1 MSSKIVIQL
10 AIIQR
15 GSVETLGMYYLD
27 ELDLKVSK
35 VLKIEVRR
43 LDATIVLVVLKYIF
57 RGRYMCQGRKRS
69 VTY

>member
-57 RGRYMCQGRKRS
+57 RGRYMEWF
-69 VTY
+69 